1 MVHLAAM
8 VRTSLRSLRDRLSLK
23 LTGGERRTGEPPLV
37 RGDLPFFGHAR
48 AFGVDLGAHLK
59 ALQREHGDVFT
70 LLVAGRRMT
79 FILDPHSYP
88 HLLRAQQD
96 LSFTEISDDILPRAF
111 GISIEAANRVTHA
124 EVDAFYD
131 HLKGGELDVLRAR
144 TKERL
149 AVALTRESTAQWRDR
164 SLYEFVARVVFTA
177 GMEALF
183 GDGAADDDMF
193 AAFERYDRWFPLII
207 AGVPI
212 ALLPGARA
220 GRERIAALL
229 DGLGSGASRFIRER
243 DALFAQ
249 RITRDQRNHLQIGM
263 VWATQANTIP
273 AAFWALAFILNDPPA
288 RAAVQAEL
296 QRCGHADLRKLAC
309 LQSCV
314 SEALRLSSGSLTLRQ
329 ARRPTTLTL
338 DSGETIAIRE
348 GDRVCLYPYV
358 SHHDPELFAEPE
370 RYRWDRFLGE
380 GPARQFFRGGRRV
393 TLALMPYGGGVSMC
407 PGRFLANDE
416 VMQLVAL
423 TLTQLDVELQGRDL
437 PPLDQRRAGLG
448 VLPPMGEVPCRIRHA
463 APASQG

>member
-1 MVHLAAM
+1 MA
-8 VRTSLRSLRDRLSLK
+8 LS
-23 LTGGERRTGEPPLV
+23 
-37 RGDLPFFGHAR
+37 
-48 AFGVDLGAHLK
+48 
-59 ALQREHGDVFT
+59 
-70 LLVAGRRMT
+70 
-79 FILDPHSYP
+79 
-88 HLLRAQQD
+88 
-96 LSFTEISDDILPRAF
+96 
-111 GISIEAANRVTHA
+111 
-124 EVDAFYD
+124 
-131 HLKGGELDVLRAR
+131 
-144 TKERL
+144 
-149 AVALTRESTAQWRDR
+149 RESAPQWRER

-183 GDGAADDDMF
+183 GDGAADDDML
-193 AAFERYDRWFPLII
+193 AAFKRYDHRFPLII

-229 DGLGSGASRFIRER
+229 DGLGSGASRASRFIRER
-243 DALFAQ
+243 DALFAR
-249 RITRDQRNHLQIGM
+249 RITRDQRNHLQFGM
-263 VWATQANTIP
+263 VWAAQANTIP
-273 AAFWALAFILNDPPA
+273 AAFWALALILNDPAA
-288 RAAVQAEL
+288 RAAVQDEL
-296 QRCGHADLRKLAC
+296 QRCGHADLRKLVR

-338 DSGETIAIRE
+338 DSGESIAIRE

-416 VMQLVAL
+416 VMQLIAL
-423 TLTQLDVELQGRDL
+423 VLTQLDVELRSRDL

-463 APASQG
+463 PAAQRA